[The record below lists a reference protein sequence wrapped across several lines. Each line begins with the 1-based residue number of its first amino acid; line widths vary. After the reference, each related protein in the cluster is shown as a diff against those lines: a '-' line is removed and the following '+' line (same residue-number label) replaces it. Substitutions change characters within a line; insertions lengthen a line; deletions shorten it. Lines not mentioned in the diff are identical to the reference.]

1 MSPSAGPKKRHHMSN
16 QTSTTKRAQAFS
28 LIEFI
33 GVLAVIA
40 ILAALVTP
48 AAIRQIDA
56 AARTREASDL
66 VAISNALTLHIL
78 QNKSVPS
85 TTTWK
90 DVAAQWMQ
98 QPVARITTTPR
109 GQARAFIIDG
119 GGWLGSTTLPWSQS
133 RTGLTTLPS
142 SPRVLIVSSISKPLP
157 VSSGQFLQ
165 IAFDEIW
172 NTPDRAKP
180 ASWSGWTGT
189 GDDLLIQRVNLQP
202 LFHRLVVVNRDA
214 SAVPPR
220 VSIDNFVEVTNTIPI
235 LSSSTGLDAYY
246 LNGSIVGLCN
256 ATATPVRRFVLTR
269 DTGCVFEGKWRDDLG
284 GGGGSNEEI
293 AQEFAALAARFLAAQ
308 WYPGATQGGRTG
320 TQQGAL
326 TAMFN
331 FMLVYSLWA
340 DPFPHFNRHGANAN
354 QVPEYILLDDLVGS
368 GQGATASGFLNV
380 FTGPGG
386 LLN

>member
-1 MSPSAGPKKRHHMSN
+1 MSN
-16 QTSTTKRAQAFS
+16 QTSTTKRAWAFS

-202 LFHRLVVVNRDA
+202 LFHRLVLVNRDPLA
-214 SAVPPR
+214 ATPR
-220 VSIDNFVEVTNTIPI
+220 YSIDTTNTTT
-235 LSSSTGLDAYY
+235 LEATNRAGLNAFY
-246 LNGSIVGLCN
+246 LDGTVVGLCDS
-256 ATATPVRRFVLTR
+256 AGTPMLRFPLTN
-269 DTGCVFEGKWRDDLG
+269 DYSFVFEGSIWVDQISG
-284 GGGGSNEEI
+284 GDSSEVM
-293 AQEFAALAARFLAAQ
+293 AAEFADLATRFLAAQ
-308 WYPGATQGGRTG
+308 WYPGANQPGRG
-320 TQQGAL
+320 DQQGAL
-326 TAMFN
+326 IAMYN
-331 FMLVYSLWA
+331 FMLVFSMWA
-340 DPFPHFNRHGANAN
+340 NQFPHFPTHGANQQ
-354 QVPEYILLDDLVGS
+354 QVPEYQLMNDLIGPSSGGSSSDLLDL
-368 GQGATASGFLNV
+368 
-380 FTGPGG
+380 FTGANG